1 MSLRAHR
8 VAAAAYGRVEDRKAL
23 ADDTRKK
30 YGAIAH
36 KLPGMILQNGLAQA
50 TGFLLA
56 KGNNAEGDHHS
67 LLLDDLNVVL
77 QAGGGLGQSNREA
90 LHQAII
96 AADLPQ
102 TLKLTRAALEAS
114 GWLKRYVQGLLR
126 ISATGDNADETDASQ
141 KD

>member
-8 VAAAAYGRVEDRKAL
+8 VATQAFACVDARKELAAAPR
-23 ADDTRKK
+23 TK

-56 KGNNAEGDHHS
+56 KGGNSDDDHHS
-67 LLLDDLNVVL
+67 WLLDDLNQVL
-77 QAGGGLGQSNREA
+77 RAGNSLDVPDREQ

-96 AADLPQ
+96 EADLMQ
-102 TLKLTRAALEAS
+102 TLQLTRAALEAS

-126 ISATGDNADETDASQ
+126 VSATGDAADDAG
-141 KD
+141 DPEED

>member
-8 VAAAAYGRVEDRKAL
+8 VATAAYGRVEARKDEP
-23 ADDTRKK
+23 ADVRKK

-56 KGNNAEGDHHS
+56 KGSNKDDDHHS
-67 LLLDDLNVVL
+67 WLLDDLNAVL
-77 QAGGGLGQSNREA
+77 QAGGEPAQPNREA
-90 LHQAII
+90 LHGAII
-96 AADLPQ
+96 AADLAR

-126 ISATGDNADETDASQ
+126 ISATGDNANETDEQQ

>member
-8 VAAAAYGRVEDRKAL
+8 VATAAFARVEGRKELPA
-23 ADDTRKK
+23 DTRKK

-56 KGNNAEGDHHS
+56 KGNNADDDHHS
-67 LLLDDLNVVL
+67 WLLDDLNAVL
-77 QAGGGLGQSNREA
+77 RASGSLEAPDRET
-90 LHQAII
+90 LHQRII

-102 TLKLTRAALEAS
+102 TLRLTRAALEAS

-126 ISATGDNADETDASQ
+126 ISATGDDANETDRQQ

>member
-8 VAAAAYGRVEDRKAL
+8 VATAAFACVEARQSL
-23 ADDTRKK
+23 ADKERTK

-56 KGNNAEGDHHS
+56 KGSSYPEHL
-67 LLLDDLNVVL
+67 LLLDDLNAVL
-77 QAGGGLGQSNREA
+77 KAGGSLDKPDREA

-96 AADLPQ
+96 AADLGA

-126 ISATGDNADETDASQ
+126 VSATGDGTDDSQ
-141 KD
+141 EP

>member
-8 VAAAAYGRVEDRKAL
+8 VATEAYRCVEARQAL
-23 ADDTRKK
+23 PDKERTK

-56 KGNNAEGDHHS
+56 KGSSYPEHL
-67 LLLDDLNVVL
+67 LLLDDLNAVL
-77 QAGGGLGQSNREA
+77 KAGGSLDVPDREQ
-90 LHQAII
+90 LHQQVI
-96 AADLPQ
+96 AADLGE

-126 ISATGDNADETDASQ
+126 ISATGDDATETDESK

>member
-8 VAAAAYGRVEDRKAL
+8 VATAAYGCVEARKAL
-23 ADDTRKK
+23 AEKEQKK

-56 KGNNAEGDHHS
+56 KGSGSPEHL
-67 LLLDDLNVVL
+67 LLLDDLNTVL
-77 QAGGGLGQSNREA
+77 RAGGGPDVPDRDR
-90 LHQAII
+90 LHQRII
-96 AADLPQ
+96 AANLGE

-114 GWLKRYVQGLLR
+114 GWLKRYVQGSLR
-126 ISATGDNADETDASQ
+126 VSATGDAADESGHQ
-141 KD
+141 KGD

>member
-8 VAAAAYGRVEDRKAL
+8 VATAAFTRVEARKAL
-23 ADDTRKK
+23 QDKPRKQ

-56 KGNNAEGDHHS
+56 KGANAEDDHHS
-67 LLLDDLNVVL
+67 WLLDDLNAVL
-77 QAGGGLGQSNREA
+77 RAGGSLDVADREH
-90 LHQAII
+90 LHQRII
-96 AADLPQ
+96 HADLGE

-126 ISATGDNADETDASQ
+126 ISATGDNANETDEPQ
-141 KD
+141 RD

>member
-1 MSLRAHR
+1 MIRSHR
-8 VAAAAYGRVEDRKAL
+8 VATAAYQCVENRRDEPNK
-23 ADDTRKK
+23 KK

-56 KGNNAEGDHHS
+56 KGGGGDGQHF
-67 LLLDDLNVVL
+67 LDLLDDLNAVL
-77 QAGGGLGQSNREA
+77 HAGGTPTVANRDA

-96 AADLPQ
+96 GADLPQ

-114 GWLKRYVQGLLR
+114 GWIKRYVQGVLR
-126 ISATGDNADETDASQ
+126 VTATGDESNGKED
-141 KD
+141 